1 MIFINAPIAA
11 GKTTL
16 ATALAQDL
24 GTKAFLED
32 VNKIPLLQSFYDNG
46 KLSRDTQS
54 FALQIEF
61 LSYRYR
67 QLMQGLY
74 LQREQGIRNTVYDSS
89 LLSDNLMAKNLHD
102 RGEFPDILYND
113 YLKLAQDMQANVSGH
128 PFNGLPDLI
137 VYLDIPFDLML
148 KHIAKRGRKMETTDP
163 KLKAYYK
170 SVYNTYRGWYKGYG
184 SSPVIRIDMSKYD
197 YVANLNDRIEVF
209 DLIERKMYELSL
221 LNKEQLDEL
230 KHKHA
235 LLLGQE

>member
-16 ATALAQDL
+16 STALADDL

-32 VNKIPLLQSFYDNG
+32 VNKIPLLQSFYGDG
-46 KLSRDTQS
+46 KISRETKS

-74 LQREQGIRNTVYDSS
+74 LQREKGMRNTVYDSS

-113 YLKLAQDMQANVSGH
+113 YIKLAQDMQANVSGH

-137 VYLDIPFDLML
+137 IYLDIPFDLML
-148 KHIAKRGRKMETTDP
+148 KHIAKRGRKMETEDP
-163 KLKAYYK
+163 KLKDYYK
-170 SVYNTYRGWYKGYG
+170 SVYNIYKNWYLGY
-184 SSPVIRIDMSKYD
+184 SASPVVRIDMSKYD
-197 YVANLNDRIEVF
+197 YVANLQDRLSVF
-209 DLIERKMYELSL
+209 DIIESKMHDLSL
-221 LNKEQLDEL
+221 LTSEQLENL
-230 KHKHA
+230 KQKHDI
-235 LLLGQE
+235 LGN